1 MSKVVFEYEGQVSA
15 GLNSWDRDSQKR
27 VTVELND
34 DDLSVNEMLEEFMN
48 FMQAIGYKFDIG
60 DRFEVVN
67 DLKTQPTQANVD
79 DYKIDFSKL
88 DFSKHDPI
96 VDGGGTVIG
105 TVEKAQYTPTAVELD
120 AEVERIRS
128 GKPGLSEEAYEMAAY
143 TNLTSKR
150 V

>member
-79 DYKIDFSKL
+79 DYKIDFSK
-88 DFSKHDPI
+88 HDPI
-96 VDGGGTVIG
+96 VDEGGTVIG
-105 TVEKAQYTPTAVELD
+105 TVEKTQYMPTESELN

-143 TNLTSKR
+143 TNLSSKR

>member
-67 DLKTQPTQANVD
+67 DLKTEQTPPKVE
-79 DYKIDFSKL
+79 DYKI

-96 VDGGGTVIG
+96 VDEGGTVIG
-105 TVEKAQYTPTAVELD
+105 TVEKTQYTPTDEEWA
-120 AEVERIRS
+120 AEVDRVRQTTL
-128 GKPGLSEEAYEMAAY
+128 GLSEEAMQMAAY
-143 TNLTSKR
+143 RNLMSKHGQ
-150 V
+150 